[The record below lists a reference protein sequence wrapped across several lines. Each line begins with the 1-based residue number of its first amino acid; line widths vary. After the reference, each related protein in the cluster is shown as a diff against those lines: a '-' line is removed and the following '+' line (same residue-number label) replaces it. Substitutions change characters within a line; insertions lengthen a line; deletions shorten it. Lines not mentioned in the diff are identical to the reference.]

1 MKSIFINWK
10 QLAFN
15 KTNNSCLPPPTKM
28 KFSAIFL
35 FILFI
40 QHTCFSQVA
49 KPVVNPSFS
58 KLKILEDSLVK
69 LSQKIVDGETLDER
83 NNANELFTKTLTT
96 TINTPNSF
104 SYPFDSLKTVS
115 VLKSPDKNF
124 KIFSWS
130 VADTNG
136 TYHFYGKIQMNREK
150 EAPVFGLT
158 DYTNKITDPKDT
170 VTNNEKWYGAVYYK
184 IIPVYAAKPYYI
196 LLGLKGNNLKTTK
209 KVIEVLSFRN
219 EKPEFG
225 RGIFEGKGKNTKR
238 IIFEYTHDAVMLLRF
253 EQEKSLIVFDH
264 LSPPDAKFKNQPET
278 YGPDLSYDGFQLK
291 NGKWYFTENLD
302 MRNVPD
308 NHDIEYH
315 DPKKQEE
322 FDKPVEKKQ

>member
-1 MKSIFINWK
+1 MKFSFLFLAIIFIN
-10 QLAFN
+10 
-15 KTNNSCLPPPTKM
+15 TTCL
-28 KFSAIFL
+28 
-35 FILFI
+35 
-40 QHTCFSQVA
+40 SQIA
-49 KPVVNPSFS
+49 KPVVNPSLN
-58 KLKILEDSLVK
+58 KLKMMEDSLAK
-69 LSQKIVDGETLDER
+69 LSQKIIDGETLEER
-83 NNANELFTKTLTT
+83 NSANEAFIKTLNTA
-96 TINTPNSF
+96 INIPYSY

-130 VADTNG
+130 VADTGG
-136 TYHFYGKIQMNREK
+136 TYHFYGTIQMNREK
-150 EAPVFGLT
+150 EAPLFPLV
-158 DYTNKITDPKDT
+158 DYSNKIANPKDT
-170 VTNNEKWYGAVYYK
+170 ITNNQKWYGAVYYK

-196 LLGLKGNNLKTTK
+196 LLGLKGNNLRTTK

-322 FDKPVEKKQ
+322 FDKPAEKKQ